1 MEELLREAFK
11 LGQQWVK
18 DINDEKEPVSFTE
31 WFSKQLIL
39 PDVSGSLLEI
49 DLIDWDHTC
58 GDGCCYTYGQDITLN
73 GEKLNEQNAED
84 SKNALTA
91 VLTKLGYNV
100 EINYR

>member
-1 MEELLREAFK
+1 MTREEIHALPWKAQEYINELERK
-11 LGQQWVK
+11 LTLTV
-18 DINDEKEPVSFTE
+18 
-31 WFSKQLIL
+31 
-39 PDVSGSLLEI
+39 VSGSLLEI

-73 GEKLNEQNAED
+73 GEKLDEQNAED

-91 VLTKLGYNV
+91 ILTKLGYNV